1 MPRITIDDKRVH
13 SPNGSIMQ
21 ITKWKQKMME
31 VLCQDD
37 QIAKLLNYDTVDALT
52 QKNLDEDQ
60 KYNLVDKR
68 IFGVRYNPNVVQEQ
82 GSFITLSIS
91 GFVPEE
97 SFRQFSQRLVMGYLY
112 FNILVDHSL
121 MQVDEGYRQDL
132 LLQRVYDLFQDSN
145 FFGIGKLQEGNLTEL
160 WEQDNKYGG
169 YVLMFQVVDF
179 K

>member
-1 MPRITIDDKRVH
+1 MPRITISKRKVH

-21 ITKWKQKMME
+21 ITRWKQKMME

-37 QIAKLLNYDTVDALT
+37 QISKLLNYNTGDALT
-52 QKNLDEDQ
+52 QNPLSEDQ
-60 KYNLVDKR
+60 KYDLVNKK
-68 IFGVRYNPNVVQEQ
+68 IFGVRYNPDVVQEQ
-82 GSFITLSIS
+82 SSFITLGIS

-121 MQVDEGYRQDL
+121 MHIDEGYRQDL
-132 LLQRVYDLFQDSN
+132 LLQRVYDLFQGSD
-145 FFGIGKLQEGNLTEL
+145 FFGMGELQEGNLTEL
-160 WEQDNKYGG
+160 WEQNNKYGG
-169 YVLMFQVVDF
+169 YVLMFKVVDF